1 MTIPPSIN
9 FLFSGSFPSLY
20 SSPWSKFRGG
30 WGSSEGGRE
39 AAWCCQ
45 EYSNLWWGRNGVDRT
60 NGWRLAGMTCQESLG
75 ATDLWGR
82 ALGDRH
88 LPAPSEGLTTMN
100 SIQHNSVV
108 FTTWILHFHWDQ
120 MTKCS
125 SLDILQTGRAM
136 SQEITWA
143 LNQGD
148 QNKIS
153 LGLVSL
159 IIK

>member
-20 SSPWSKFRGG
+20 SSPWSKFRRRMGKLRG
-30 WGSSEGGRE
+30 REGGRLVLSGIQQLVVGKE
-39 AAWCCQ
+39 RSGQNQW
-45 EYSNLWWGRNGVDRT
+45 LP
-60 NGWRLAGMTCQESLG
+60 GMTCQESLG

-120 MTKCS
+120 MTKCT

-148 QNKIS
+148 QKKIS